1 MEDFSKNE
9 KQTNDLQSLESK
21 MNNRLSELERR
32 LTKEILTLK
41 DQHESDVLNL
51 IEKTLETQNNIVF
64 TKLGLNFV
72 LFFCTVIGLIL
83 FL

>member
-9 KQTNDLQSLESK
+9 KQTNDLQLLESK

-32 LTKEILTLK
+32 LTREISTLK

>member
-9 KQTNDLQSLESK
+9 KQTDDLQLLESK

-32 LTKEILTLK
+32 LTREISTLK

>member
-9 KQTNDLQSLESK
+9 KQTNDLQLLESK

-32 LTKEILTLK
+32 LTREILTLK

>member
-9 KQTNDLQSLESK
+9 KQTNDLQLLESK